1 MVKSF
6 FRPSDDACT
15 FPYFIPGN
23 AMLAVYLKRTA
34 DMIQNKN
41 ADLS

>member
-1 MVKSF
+1 VKSF

-34 DMIQNKN
+34 DMIQTKN